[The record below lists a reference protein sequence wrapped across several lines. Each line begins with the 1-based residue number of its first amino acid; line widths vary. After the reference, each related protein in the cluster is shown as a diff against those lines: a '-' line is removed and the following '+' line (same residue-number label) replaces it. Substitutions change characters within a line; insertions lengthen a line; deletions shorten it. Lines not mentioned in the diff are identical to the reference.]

1 MKLSKTLKSML
12 EDATKT
18 DAYWAEHAKLEFSI
32 TLEQR
37 RRAAKLSYA
46 DIARKMGTSAAYITK
61 VFRGDSNM
69 TIETLVRLARACGG
83 QLDIQVVD
91 GPPANVKAMSR
102 EPAGTAP
109 LQPREH
115 PLRTQFRHRRS
126 RA

>member
-1 MKLSKTLKSML
+1 MKLSKPLKTML
-12 EDATKT
+12 EDARKT

-37 RRAAKLSYA
+37 RRAARLSYA

-83 QLDIQVVD
+83 QLDIQVID
-91 GPPANVKAMSR
+91 GALEVRPGPATSA
-102 EPAGTAP
+102 T
-109 LQPREH
+109 
-115 PLRTQFRHRRS
+115 RTNPQ
-126 RA
+126 